1 MGARFL
7 LARPALRIGAI
18 LLVAWISAA
27 ATGSAAQ
34 DTTAKSQVS
43 EQPAIIVTGS
53 RIPRRNLTAVSP
65 VTVVNSD
72 EVKFEGATM
81 TEELLNQL
89 PMLNPDQ
96 GAFVSANASGTA
108 TLDLRGLGATRTLV
122 LLNGRRMLPGDPATI
137 APDVNAIPSTLIRRV
152 EVLTGGASSVYGSDA
167 VAGVVNF
174 ILDTQLE
181 GFRLDGQASFF
192 QHENRIGSPYRDALI
207 ASDISY
213 PRGNVVN
220 GGRQDINAAFGT
232 AFLDGR
238 GHVTVYAGYRELS
251 AVTHVTRDHSACVF
265 GVEERTPD
273 VLECGG
279 SPVAFPGNFATN
291 FDVFQIG
298 PDRTF
303 KPGVGLFNFSPFNYY
318 QRPDR
323 RYIGGGFADFEF
335 SDALK
340 PFAEVMYMHDRSVAQ
355 VAPSGNFF
363 GTQSINCDSPLMSD
377 QQRALVCFNGNFV
390 GQLPIFDKAGN
401 LVAILGAP
409 TVFTDP
415 VTGSTYQR
423 GNLFIGRRN
432 VEGGPRRND
441 LKHVN
446 LRVLAGVKGDLARG
460 LNYEASYVY
469 GRVKAGL
476 VYTNDL
482 SASRMERSL
491 DVVTDPSTGQPA
503 CRSRL
508 RGQDPNCVPWDIFAL
523 GAVTRAAT
531 DYLGVTARRDG
542 SVKERIGTAFATAQ
556 AGEWGIRLPW
566 ADEGPTLNAGFE
578 TRRDSIDFNPDETFQ
593 SGDLAG
599 TVPFTPYS
607 GSIEVKELFGEIR
620 VPLINGRIVE
630 SLAFEG
636 GYRQSWYKNPQNRFS
651 TNAFKLAFDLVPV
664 RGLRLRGSHQ
674 RAVRAPNI
682 VDLFAPTIQDFF
694 GRDPCAGIS
703 PKATAPECARTGV
716 SAAQYGHIAPPPSQL
731 SNGFNSIVGGNPF
744 LEPETA
750 TTQTLGI
757 VLEPRF
763 LRGFNATVDW
773 WDIRLNDAV
782 GQIGAQAIM
791 DTCVATGDPLFC
803 GRIHRDA
810 NGSLWLT
817 PQGRIDDSNAN
828 VGALK
833 LRGVD
838 IGASYSTK
846 LGRIGSL
853 NAGFIGSH
861 LTRFVIDS
869 GGLST
874 PRECTGLYGFPCDD
888 PLPRWRHKARLTWE
902 STAGQS
908 LSVQWRYVGDVKL
921 ASIELRPDLPSFP
934 GDAKIP
940 AQSYFDLTA
949 LFRARSRYVLRMG
962 VNNILDR
969 RPPVVAAS
977 GTPACVALCNAN
989 TYTQLYD
996 PLGRYVFAGAT
1007 IDLY

>member
-1 MGARFL
+1 
-7 LARPALRIGAI
+7 
-18 LLVAWISAA
+18 VAAEP
-27 ATGSAAQ
+27 AAQ
-34 DTTAKSQVS
+34 DQDANAKSQAS
-43 EQPAIIVTGS
+43 ELAPIIVTGS

-72 EVKFEGATM
+72 EVKFEGATL
-81 TEELLNQL
+81 TEEQLNQL

-137 APDVNAIPSTLIRRV
+137 APDVNAIPSTLIKRV

-181 GFRLDGQASFF
+181 GLRLEGQASFF
-192 QHENRIGSPYRDALI
+192 QHDNRIGSPYRDALV
-207 ASDISY
+207 AADISY
-213 PRGNVVN
+213 LKGNVVN

-251 AVTHVTRDHSACVF
+251 PVTQITRDYSACVF
-265 GVEERTPD
+265 GVEEQTPD

-279 SPVAFPGNFATN
+279 SPVAFPGNFGTN
-291 FDVFQIG
+291 FGVFQIG
-298 PDRTF
+298 PNRTF
-303 KPGVGLFNFSPFNYY
+303 TPGVGFFNFSPFNFY
-318 QRPDR
+318 QRSGR
-323 RYIGGGFADFEF
+323 RYIGGGFADLKV

-340 PFAEVMYMHDRSVAQ
+340 PFAEVMYMHDRARAQ

-363 GTQSINCDSPLMSD
+363 GTESINCDSPLMSD

-390 GQLPIFDKAGN
+390 GQLPIFDDGGN
-401 LVAILGAP
+401 LVEILGAP
-409 TVFTDP
+409 RVFTDP

-423 GNLFIGRRN
+423 GTLFIGRRN

-446 LRVLAGVKGDLARG
+446 LRLLGGVKGDLARG
-460 LNYEASYVY
+460 LNYEASYLY
-469 GRVKAGL
+469 GRVKSG
-476 VYTNDL
+476 VEYTNDL
-482 SASRMERSL
+482 AATRVAKSL
-491 DVVTDPSTGQPA
+491 DVITDPSSGQRV
-503 CRSRL
+503 CRSKL
-508 RGQDPNCVPWDIFAL
+508 TGEDPNCVPWDIFAL
-523 GAVTRAAT
+523 GAVTREAT
-531 DYLGVTARRDG
+531 DYLGLTARRDG
-542 SVKERIGTAFATAQ
+542 SVKERIGTGFVTAQ
-556 AGEWGIRLPW
+556 LGEWGIRVPW
-566 ADEGPTLNAGFE
+566 ADEGPTINAGAE
-578 TRRDSIDFNPDETFQ
+578 TRRDSIDFNPDEAFQ

-599 TVPFTPYS
+599 TVPLTPYS
-607 GSIEVKELFGEIR
+607 GSVAVNELFGEIR
-620 VPLINGRIVE
+620 IPLVAGRIVD
-630 SLAFEG
+630 SLAIEG
-636 GYRQSWYKNPQNRFS
+636 GYRQSWYKNPQNRFT

-664 RGLRLRGSHQ
+664 RGFRLRGSHQ

-682 VDLFAPTIQDFF
+682 VDLFAPLIQDFF
-694 GRDPCAGIS
+694 GRDPCVGIS
-703 PKATAPECARTGV
+703 PKATAAECARTGV
-716 SAAQYGHIAPPPSQL
+716 SAAQYGHIVSPPSDL

-750 TTQTLGI
+750 TTRTLGI

-763 LRGFNATVDW
+763 LRGFNATLDW
-773 WDIRLNDAV
+773 WDIRLKGAV
-782 GQIGAQAIM
+782 GEIGAQAIM
-791 DTCVATGDPLFC
+791 DTCIVTGDPLFC

-817 PQGRIDDSNAN
+817 PQGLIDDRDAN
-828 VGALK
+828 IGGLK
-833 LRGVD
+833 LRGIDV
-838 IGASYSTK
+838 GANYSTK
-846 LGRIGSL
+846 LGGIGSL

-861 LTRFVIDS
+861 LSRFVVDS

-874 PRECTGLYGFPCDD
+874 PRECAGLYGFPCDD
-888 PLPRWRHKARLTWE
+888 PLPRWRHKARLTWD
-902 STAGQS
+902 SPAGPS
-908 LSVQWRYVGDVKL
+908 LSMQWRYVGDVKL
-921 ASIELRPDLPSFP
+921 ASVELRPELPFFP

-940 AQSYFDLTA
+940 AQSYFDVTA
-949 LFRARSRYVLRMG
+949 LFRVRSDYELRMG

-969 RPPVVAAS
+969 RPPVVASA
-977 GTPACVALCNAN
+977 GTGACVALCNGN
-989 TYTQLYD
+989 SYTQLYD

-1007 IDLY
+1007 TYFK